1 MPIDNHHI
9 RVLALALIK
18 HRGRFLACAGYDTVK
33 GTAHYRLLGGGVE
46 FGESGVQALRRELK
60 EELGAMIK
68 PPKLLGVEENCFIF
82 NGLPGHEIVFLY
94 EVAFSSARWYKQE
107 SFPILDSDRGHRAEW
122 ISWKDLRGRKLYPL
136 IAKKYLD

>member
-46 FGESGVQALRRELK
+46 FGESGHQALRREIK
-60 EELGAMIK
+60 EELGIAIK
-68 PPKLLGVEENCFIF
+68 PPKLLGIEENRFVF

-94 EVAFSSARWYKQE
+94 EVVFQSERQYDRE

-122 ISWKDLRGRKLYPL
+122 ISRKNLRGRKLYPL
-136 IAKKYLD
+136 IAKKYL